1 MSYYLHLSSEDSK
14 ASHPENSAYDFTV
27 EIPRPL
33 YLDGI
38 WECGLVE
45 IVFPNDIEANT
56 IHVCCDLIEDSYV
69 SDTFHPVLRA
79 VSNKTKTL
87 ERRTIFTTFAY
98 PHYISVKTDSFQR
111 VRIFIRGD
119 NLKHLDSG
127 SDSVNCTLHLRKT

>member
-38 WECGLVE
+38 WECGLAE
-45 IVFPNDIEANT
+45 IVFPNDVETNT
-56 IHVCCDLIEDSYV
+56 VHVCCDLIEDSYV
-69 SDTFHPVLRA
+69 CDTFYPILRT
-79 VSNKTKTL
+79 VFNTTREYRTTL
-87 ERRTIFTTFAY
+87 AY
-98 PHYISVKTDSFQR
+98 QYVKVKTDSFQR